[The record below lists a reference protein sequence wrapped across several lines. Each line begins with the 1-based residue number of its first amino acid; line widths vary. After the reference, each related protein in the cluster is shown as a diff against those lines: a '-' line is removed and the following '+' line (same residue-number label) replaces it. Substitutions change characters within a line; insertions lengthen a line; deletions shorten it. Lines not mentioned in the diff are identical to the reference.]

1 MPMPEHTYSTAK
13 HRLGLHTFHYCKTAE
28 EYKMRALK
36 KIVFEHASNGQ
47 IQQLCDEYDKKLE
60 QELNSLQPAEPAGGE
75 Q

>member
-1 MPMPEHTYSTAK
+1 MPQNAYGFQNDKINAHP
-13 HRLGLHTFHYCKTAE
+13 LHYCRTVN
-28 EYKMRALK
+28 EYKMQALK

-60 QELNSLQPAEPAGGE
+60 QELNSLQPVEPAGGE